1 MVSHRQK
8 RVADLIQRELAG
20 LLQREAQDP
29 RFAQVSITGVEISAD
44 LQNAKIYF
52 SVLGDD
58 AAVKEVTQALEK
70 ASGYFRTALA
80 SRIELRHAPRLIF
93 RFDNS
98 LNEGD
103 HIERLLRQIA
113 KEDRA
118 EEESEQ

>member
-8 RVADLIQRELAG
+8 RVADLIQRELAE

-80 SRIELRHAPRLIF
+80 SRIELRRAPRLIF

-103 HIERLLRQIA
+103 HIERLLRRIA
-113 KEDRA
+113 EEDQA